1 MYLLTGHDAPIR
13 GRNAVAVIDLDGKI
27 TTPDTADFLR
37 SAEKSGIT
45 RLAGDNLP
53 KSAVLC
59 TSPRNHA
66 RHSRRKYRNPPTEV
80 IFTTIASA
88 VILKRSERKRGGL

>member
-1 MYLLTGHDAPIR
+1 MYLLAGHDAPVR
-13 GRNAVAVIDLDGKI
+13 GESAIAVIDLDGKI

-59 TSPRNHA
+59 ASPRKYA
-66 RHSRRKYRNPPTEV
+66 RHSRRIQRKKSPEL
-80 IFTTIASA
+80 IFTTLASA
-88 VILKRSERKRGGL
+88 IILKRSERKRGGL